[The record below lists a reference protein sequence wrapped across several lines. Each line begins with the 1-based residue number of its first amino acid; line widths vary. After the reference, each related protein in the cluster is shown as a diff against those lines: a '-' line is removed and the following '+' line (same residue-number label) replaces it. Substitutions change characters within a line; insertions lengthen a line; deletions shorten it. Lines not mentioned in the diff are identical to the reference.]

1 MPSST
6 DDKDRASGAGRD
18 AAALPH
24 DAPARE
30 KPSGEALGYETRD
43 ANTRGV
49 LGFLVFLFVV
59 LNLVLFGTWRL
70 FRYYSVAE
78 RSPAPASFFADEPQV
93 PPAPE
98 LEVNGREDFQ
108 KMYAEQQRELETYAW
123 EDRQAGV
130 VRVPIERAMDLLLE
144 KGLPVM
150 PSGTQGQSTAGN
162 LAPNRRANGS
172 SASSA
177 AYRDGARRD
186 DQ

>member
-6 DDKDRASGAGRD
+6 DDPGRAGAGDRD
-18 AAALPH
+18 AAVTPQATST
-24 DAPARE
+24 PATL
-30 KPSGEALGYETRD
+30 PSGAPGYERRD

-49 LGFLVFLFVV
+49 LGFLAFLFVV
-59 LNLVLFGTWRL
+59 VNLVLFGTWWL

-78 RSPAPASFFADEPQV
+78 RSPVPASSFADERQL
-93 PPAPE
+93 PPAPD

-108 KMYAEQQRELETYAW
+108 KIYAEQQQELETYAW

-130 VRVPIERAMDLLLE
+130 VRVPIERAMDLLLQ

-150 PSGTQGQSTAGN
+150 PSATEGQSTAGN
-162 LAPNRRANGS
+162 LAPKSSASGT

-177 AYRDGARRD
+177 AYRDASGRD
-186 DQ
+186 SQ